1 MEGQRQLEPHR
12 GGMILALGIL
22 GLLVCAVLGIIA
34 WVLGNKDLEAMRMGI
49 MDPSGRDLTQA
60 GKICGMIA
68 SILLIVAAVGCLI
81 ALFFGVLSAAT
92 VGH

>member
-68 SILLIVAAVGCLI
+68 SILLIVAAGGALI
-81 ALFFGVLSAAT
+81 ALVFGVLSAAT